1 MNSIHSLALFC
12 GSSCGNSPRFI
23 QLAKDFGNKCAE
35 QKVTLYY
42 GGAKLGLMNAAAEAA
57 IQAGGTVIGVT
68 PDFFSHDTV
77 VAQNITKLILV
88 KTMSERKQLLE
99 KIADAFV
106 IFPGS
111 FGTMDELFEIITD
124 AQLGLHAKPVVILN
138 VFGYYDHLLQQL
150 HTFRNEGFLRP
161 CHYDLLHVA
170 TSVDE
175 LFDKIRNYSNS
186 NDLEWIKAHTKREA
200 RSEC

>member
-23 QLAKDFGNKCAE
+23 QLAKDFGKKCAE
-35 QKVTLYY
+35 QKL
-42 GGAKLGLMNAAAEAA
+42 
-57 IQAGGTVIGVT
+57 
-68 PDFFSHDTV
+68 
-77 VAQNITKLILV
+77 TKLILV

-124 AQLGLHAKPVVILN
+124 AQLGLHAKPIVILN
-138 VFGYYDHLLQQL
+138 VLGYYDHLLQQL
-150 HTFRNEGFLRP
+150 DTFRNEGFLRP